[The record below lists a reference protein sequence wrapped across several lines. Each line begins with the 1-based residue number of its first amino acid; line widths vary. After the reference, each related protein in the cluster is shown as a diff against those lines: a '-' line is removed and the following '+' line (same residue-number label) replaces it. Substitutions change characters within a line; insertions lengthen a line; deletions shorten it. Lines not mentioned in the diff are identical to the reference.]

1 MSTAA
6 VPRDLGKVRGLQ
18 RVTSAAGFFEICA
31 LDHLSDFAELLG
43 PDPSVISYADVV
55 TAKDALVR
63 ALSPS
68 VSAWLLDARY
78 GLQAVATGA
87 LPGSVGLMSAIEDED
102 YSIPEGP
109 RRTRYRDGWSLRQI
123 KLAGADVA
131 KLLWFYRPDGDPAT
145 AEHQRYVV
153 RSLADE
159 CARLSLPLVVE
170 PIWYPLPGEDPES
183 PGWKAARVDGILAS
197 AFEANSLG
205 VDMLKVEFPGYVGSR
220 PGRDNAAAACKE
232 LDAGI
237 GVPWV
242 ILSAG
247 VGYAEFVT
255 QVEIA
260 CRAGA
265 SGYLAGRSIWRDAV
279 STHDPAAREAAVAEA
294 RSRLDQLNAITRANG
309 RPYVAAHGLPEV
321 IEAMPDG
328 WFKTWH
334 PSPKETSLPYPPDD
348 LARRGQAA
356 LHPCRRLQR
365 ADNPATCTRRACR
378 WSRARRR
385 PASSSPSPRGGNRHL
400 RDRRRLTTAGAA
412 RQPPPSPA
420 PHRPAPPASLA
431 P

>member
-1 MSTAA
+1 MSTAV
-6 VPRDLGKVRGLQ
+6 VPSDLGKIRGLQ

-31 LDHLSDFAELLG
+31 LDHLSDFAELLA
-43 PDPSVISYADVV
+43 PDPLSVSFADVV

-87 LPGSVGLMSAIEDED
+87 LPGTVGLMSTIEDED

-109 RRTRYRDGWSLRQI
+109 RRTRYREGWSLRQI

-131 KLLWFYRPDGDPAT
+131 KLLWFYRPDGDAAT

-153 RSLADE
+153 RTLADE

-170 PIWYPLPGEDPES
+170 PIWYPLPGEDPAS
-183 PGWKAARVDGILAS
+183 ARWRAARVDGILAS

-205 VDMLKVEFPGYVGSR
+205 VDMLKVEFPGYVDSQQ
-220 PGRDNAAAACKE
+220 GRDNAAAACKE
-232 LDAGI
+232 LDTGVS
-237 GVPWV
+237 VPWV

-247 VGYAEFVT
+247 VGYADFKI

-279 STHDPAAREAAVAEA
+279 STHDCAAREAAVAEA
-294 RSRLDQLNAITRANG
+294 RARLDELNAITRANG
-309 RPYVAAHGLPEV
+309 RPYVAARSLPDV
-321 IEAMPDG
+321 LDTMPDG
-328 WFKTWH
+328 WFRSWH
-334 PSPKETSLPYPPDD
+334 P
-348 LARRGQAA
+348 
-356 LHPCRRLQR
+356 
-365 ADNPATCTRRACR
+365 
-378 WSRARRR
+378 
-385 PASSSPSPRGGNRHL
+385 
-400 RDRRRLTTAGAA
+400 AG
-412 RQPPPSPA
+412 
-420 PHRPAPPASLA
+420 
-431 P
+431 

>member
-1 MSTAA
+1 MTTAA
-6 VPRDLGKVRGLQ
+6 VPRDLGKIRGLQ

-43 PDPSVISYADVV
+43 PDPDAISYADVV
-55 TAKDALVR
+55 TAKDALVS

-87 LPGSVGLMSAIEDED
+87 LPGSVGLMSTIEDED

-109 RRTRYRDGWSLRQI
+109 RRTRYREGWSLRQI

-153 RSLADE
+153 RSLVDE

-170 PIWYPLPGEDPES
+170 PIWYPLPGENPQS
-183 PGWKAARVDGILAS
+183 AGWRAARVDGILAS

-205 VDMLKVEFPGYVGSR
+205 VDMLKVEFPGYVESQQ
-220 PGRDNAAAACKE
+220 GRDSAAAACKE

-237 GVPWV
+237 SVPWV

-247 VGYAEFVT
+247 VGYAEFKA
-255 QVEIA
+255 QLEIA

-265 SGYLAGRSIWRDAV
+265 SGYLAGRSVWRDAV
-279 STHDPAAREAAVAEA
+279 STHEAAARDAAVLQA
-294 RSRLDQLNAITRANG
+294 RARLDELNAITRANA
-309 RPYVAAHGLPEV
+309 RPYRPAHSLPEV
-321 IEAMPDG
+321 IDTMPDG
-328 WFKTWH
+328 WFTTWH
-334 PSPKETSLPYPPDD
+334 P
-348 LARRGQAA
+348 
-356 LHPCRRLQR
+356 
-365 ADNPATCTRRACR
+365 
-378 WSRARRR
+378 
-385 PASSSPSPRGGNRHL
+385 
-400 RDRRRLTTAGAA
+400 AG
-412 RQPPPSPA
+412 
-420 PHRPAPPASLA
+420 
-431 P
+431 